1 MKKRRL
7 AERSQTK
14 LTLDMER
21 PLGRRLNERRRSRST
36 SNLLSIEVRE
46 GDERGVTGVRE
57 GSVRGGTILSEQ
69 FLCASLYH
77 GLVFVETEFT
87 KKQNL

>member
-36 SNLLSIEVRE
+36 SNLLSIEVK
-46 GDERGVTGVRE
+46 RGVIE
-57 GSVRGGTILSEQ
+57 G
-69 FLCASLYH
+69 
-77 GLVFVETEFT
+77 
-87 KKQNL
+87 